1 MFSAF
6 VYIGVLERRLDQRLL
21 GAAAAASQ
29 SEKKI
34 SVNSTLQNAL
44 LEDNHLQAV
53 GEDTAED
60 SSVKDEVQT
69 RKRADSVTSECSL
82 HI

>member
-29 SEKKI
+29 SKKKI

-53 GEDTAED
+53 GEDTAGI
-60 SSVKDEVQT
+60 
-69 RKRADSVTSECSL
+69 L
-82 HI
+82 L